1 MPVNWDT
8 KLLTSRH
15 DISILQPHNLDHN
28 ETGDHL
34 LGTKAQ
40 YGNVT
45 TFKTGLKAL
54 ISLFHLRDTTA
65 NAVGFLKK
73 NFVSSLKKHFHLRMM
88 ETSVLSE
95 NQAQGGDPD
104 SRIDDLYL
112 SSLSCL

>member
-1 MPVNWDT
+1 MPVNWDA
-8 KLLTSRH
+8 KPRTSRH
-15 DISILQPHNLDHN
+15 DINVLQPRNPDHN

-40 YGNVT
+40 YGNMT

-104 SRIDDLYL
+104 SRIDYL
-112 SSLSCL
+112 STLSCL

>member
-1 MPVNWDT
+1 MESHVGEDPLDT
-8 KLLTSRH
+8 ECLLIGTPSRAQADTYH
-15 DISILQPHNLDHN
+15 YILQPHNLDHN

-45 TFKTGLKAL
+45 TFKAGLKAL

-73 NFVSSLKKHFHLRMM
+73 NFVSSLKNIFI
-88 ETSVLSE
+88 SE
-95 NQAQGGDPD
+95 
-104 SRIDDLYL
+104 
-112 SSLSCL
+112 